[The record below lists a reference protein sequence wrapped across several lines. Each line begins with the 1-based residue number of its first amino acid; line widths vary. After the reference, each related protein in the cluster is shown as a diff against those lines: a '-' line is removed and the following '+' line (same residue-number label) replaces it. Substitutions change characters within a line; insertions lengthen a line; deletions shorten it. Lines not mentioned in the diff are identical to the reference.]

1 MTTTYQLFTQNVNEA
16 TSAMVKR
23 LDVLLQSLGPIGMQ
37 DTVLSRRL
45 NLNTIR
51 YELTLEYQTPG
62 PAHFRAVYF
71 TSLYGSNTDRQ
82 ADHYFFKHPT
92 YRVHFVHD
100 VSQERRRKLD
110 VDSVMAIYATSLI
123 PNCGQD
129 RSRPVVVQAVANIA
143 AGASGNVTLVAAS
156 GLLTDT
162 FSAVNRM
169 NFTWLA
175 GQRGYASVRPGTCVW
190 DAYPTCC

>member
-1 MTTTYQLFTQNVNEA
+1 MTTTYQLFTQDMNEA
-16 TSAMVKR
+16 TSAMVSR
-23 LDVLLQSLGPIGMQ
+23 LDALLLALGPIGLQ

-62 PAHFRAVYF
+62 PAQFRAVYF
-71 TSLYGSNTDRQ
+71 TSLSGTSPDSQ
-82 ADHYFFKHPT
+82 AAAFFAAHPSF
-92 YRVHFVHD
+92 RIHFVHD

-110 VDSVMAIYATSLI
+110 VDSVMAIYADSLI

-129 RSRPVVVQAVANIA
+129 RSRPVVVQAVGNIA

-156 GLLTDT
+156 GLLPNT
-162 FSAVNRM
+162 FAAVNRM
-169 NFTWLA
+169 DFNWLA
-175 GQRGYASVRPGTCVW
+175 GQRGYASLRPGTCIW